1 MEGPRHRPDEDAV
14 REQLREEGE
23 RVEPAPSTEAADEAG
38 DDSPVTSR
46 EEADEPAGEEDSA
59 NEAEREEAAERD
71 WIEPDEESASRAEP
85 GPPDSVDDAEPAE
98 REGQDPLA
106 QTRRERDEYLDL
118 AKRAQADF
126 ENYRKRAA
134 KEAAAA
140 GERAK
145 SGLVRELLPVVDNLE
160 RALASAQ
167 DGEQHLAEGVRLV
180 HSELIAVLERN
191 GVEQFDP
198 KGESF
203 DPSLHEAL
211 STRSEDGADPGVVLD
226 VVEKGYRTNGTILR
240 PARVVVSG

>member
-1 MEGPRHRPDEDAV
+1 VTPFDDEKE
-14 REQLREEGE
+14 RE
-23 RVEPAPSTEAADEAG
+23 VADDET
-38 DDSPVTSR
+38 VTSR
-46 EEADEPAGEEDSA
+46 EESGEPSGDLDEG
-59 NEAEREEAAERD
+59 NEAEIEEATERSD
-71 WIEPDEESASRAEP
+71 A
-85 GPPDSVDDAEPAE
+85 VDHDDDPA
-98 REGQDPLA
+98 A
-106 QTRRERDEYLDL
+106 QVQRERDEYLDL

-134 KEAAAA
+134 REAVAASQ
-140 GERAK
+140 RAK

-167 DGEQHLAEGVRLV
+167 EGETHLAEGVRLV

-203 DPSLHEAL
+203 DPSFHEAL
-211 STRSEDGADPGVVLD
+211 STRSEEGAGSGMVLD
-226 VVEKGYRTNGTILR
+226 VIEKGYRSNGTVLR